1 MGNVVVKLNLAH
13 KSNAVVLVDADNST
27 AAMTGSSRFS
37 AAEIVAQVLATKTAT
52 NTLRAKMNAPTSDT
66 KTDDIKVARGVL
78 DFNYTKLGHQVEGVA
93 NDPSLPED
101 ERVAV
106 VHSAQMDEKN
116 HSHPQKHKFTVNNIL
131 PFGTAHVTAEGEA
144 NAHEWDW
151 TLDVVNLQD
160 RVHADSTTKANTD
173 IFVPNAKKGTEVAF
187 FHKPIIAKKK
197 TAWEGPIFLTL
208 V

>member
-1 MGNVVVKLNLAH
+1 MKRVKVKLELDR
-13 KSNAVVLVDADNST
+13 KSNAQVLVDADNSIV
-27 AAMTGSSRFS
+27 AMTNNNRFS
-37 AAEIVAQVLATKTAT
+37 AAEIVAQVTATKTA
-52 NTLRAKMNAPTSDT
+52 NIALRAAMNAPTSDT
-66 KTDDIKVARGVL
+66 KTDDIKSARVVL
-78 DFNYTKLGHQVEGVA
+78 DYNYTKLGHQVEGVA
-93 NDPSLPED
+93 NDPSLSDD
-101 ERVAV
+101 EKVAV
-106 VHSAQMDEKN
+106 VHSAHMDEQN
-116 HSHPQKHKFTVNNIL
+116 HYHPQKHKFTVKNIL
-131 PFGTAHVTAEGEA
+131 PLGTAHVTAAGEA